1 MCATWLFVR
10 PNYRSSPLSPST
22 FLTPFLL
29 LYVLRRSYHSIA
41 KEAGVGVSTVQGACR
56 NFVEIGRPKKVQK
69 GKQPRVIP
77 EEILNYITSTDALN
91 EMKFLSLK

>member
-1 MCATWLFVR
+1 M
-10 PNYRSSPLSPST
+10 
-22 FLTPFLL
+22 
-29 LYVLRRSYHSIA
+29 
-41 KEAGVGVSTVQGACR
+41 STVQGACR